1 MNELGSRNY
10 SIIHILRISARKA
23 IAMTVCLRIPNICSV
38 VSLTRAGCAKLVGPL
53 SLGFDNNLG
62 HHKRLHAVA
71 VVDDDLDGGEVDF
84 EGANESMMIVVRTSN
99 VTALTDPPRL
109 TPALAPSCVASL
121 VSSLLP

>member
-1 MNELGSRNY
+1 M
-10 SIIHILRISARKA
+10 
-23 IAMTVCLRIPNICSV
+23 
-38 VSLTRAGCAKLVGPL
+38 
-53 SLGFDNNLG
+53 
-62 HHKRLHAVA
+62 A